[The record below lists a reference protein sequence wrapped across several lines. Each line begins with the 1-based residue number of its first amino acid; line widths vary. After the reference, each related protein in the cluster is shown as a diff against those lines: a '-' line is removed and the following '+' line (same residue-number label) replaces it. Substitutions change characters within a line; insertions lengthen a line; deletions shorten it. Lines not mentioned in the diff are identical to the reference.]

1 MTTRLD
7 QRGWTAAQD
16 LAPCVRC
23 NLPAIMRSCGHR
35 GARPVTGPAPWR
47 GSTSTRTTSK
57 AKPSTASALH
67 ARAAAWR
74 QLRNAPATELRTPAR
89 LWSARCAAAP
99 GRKEMTSGRA
109 IGVPLARV
117 ISGRYRTPSQRQI
130 RRLEPVTARCGTPS
144 KLGIDGPSWLTG
156 MASQRDYC
164 PRSAVAAGRA
174 RLTGHGRGF
183 RGTRRR

>member
-117 ISGRYRTPSQRQI
+117 ISGTTHYLPQQPLI
-130 RRLEPVTARCGTPS
+130 PGQVKE
-144 KLGIDGPSWLTG
+144 TG
-156 MASQRDYC
+156 MPAIGQQHVLPAVLIDPPAGRPRRCSSIPSCATSPIGRAST
-164 PRSAVAAGRA
+164 RSA
-174 RLTGHGRGF
+174 
-183 RGTRRR
+183 